1 LLLSPKISLPLLRSL
16 LCFSTLVSLPLSL
29 ISSLYVLFF
38 FFVSSLSSFSLF
50 LPLFL
55 LSISLVHPKSSLQP
69 PLPRF

>member
-1 LLLSPKISLPLLRSL
+1 
-16 LCFSTLVSLPLSL
+16 
-29 ISSLYVLFF
+29 LFF